1 MTLFSELRKENRL
14 TKIYWVIS
22 AILGSV
28 ILTVSSTKLYLI
40 DGASLFTLILLTMVV
55 IFSGLFPVRI
65 FGTHSVITP
74 SEVYVFLIALMFGGA
89 AATCVAALDSF
100 VATCTSS
107 KRWITRIAALT
118 TNATAMYLSSQIFLG
133 LQKSLATLTISNILK
148 HFIALMLFAVVYFL
162 LNSFLMSTHSAI
174 RQGRSIFSS
183 WWDNYAWAGTTYLA
197 SGVVAGLIFLGMRD
211 YGMVVLLATAPLVAT
226 VFMTFRFYFKQA
238 EERENNHRQRTEAA
252 EARASLAQ
260 NHLLEMRL
268 SEERFRSAFDYAA
281 IGMALVSTDGKWMQ
295 VNQSIG
301 KILGYADS
309 ELLATDF
316 QSLTHPEDLDI
327 VCRSIAQLLSGEN
340 TVTQLEHR
348 FLHSAGHE
356 IWVSLNVALIDDSR
370 HAVPRLI
377 FQIQNIND
385 RKWAEERLMHDAF
398 HDALTGLPNR
408 SLFLDHLE
416 MAIARYQ
423 RHRDRAFAVL
433 FLDCDR
439 FKVVNDS
446 LGHLAGDE
454 LLIEVARR
462 LSANIRLGDTV
473 ARLGGDEFTI
483 LLEDIHALE
492 EALFL
497 VDRIQKALSIP
508 IRIGSNEVSMT
519 ASIGIAFSHN
529 NYAKPEEVLRDAD
542 TAMYQAKS
550 HGKAQHTVFD
560 QNMHTV
566 AIRQLQL
573 ETDLRHATERQE
585 LSLVFQPIVSL
596 QNARLLGFE
605 ALLRWR
611 HPELGQISPAEFI
624 PIAEETGMIIE
635 IGQWVM
641 IQACLQLKSWEQLG
655 SRDLIMSIN
664 FSGKQ
669 LSHATAVSSVLEAL
683 SRSQVNPEKLKLE
696 ITESVVMD
704 NIELSIHKLDQ
715 IRKIG
720 VKLSIDDFGTGY
732 SSLSYLHRLPTDTL
746 KIDRSFVMRM
756 VENKENAEIV
766 KTIVT
771 LGKTL
776 KMDVTAEGVETC
788 EQLRQLQ
795 ELGVECGQ
803 GYLFSRPLEIE
814 AATSLLTQDQPW
826 QAFELLAS
834 QIPVAHTFA
843 AIGSN

>member
-1 MTLFSELRKENRL
+1 MTLFSELSKENRL
-14 TKIYWVIS
+14 TKIYWMVS

-28 ILTVSSTKLYLI
+28 ILSVCSAKLYLL
-40 DGASLFTLILLTMVV
+40 DRTSLLILFLLTLVV

-65 FGTHSVITP
+65 LGTHSVITP
-74 SEVYVFLIALMFGGA
+74 TEVYLFLIALMFGGA
-89 AATCVAALDSF
+89 AATCVAAVDSF
-100 VATCTSS
+100 AATCKSS
-107 KRWITRIAALT
+107 SRWVTRIAALT
-118 TNATAMYLSSQIFLG
+118 TNATAMYVSSEIFLG
-133 LQKSLATLTISNILK
+133 LQKSLAPRAISTHLK
-148 HFIALMLFAVVYFL
+148 HFAALMLFAVVYFF
-162 LNSFLMSTHSAI
+162 LNSFLMSTHSAL
-174 RQGRSIFSS
+174 RQGHAIFSL
-183 WWDNYAWAGTTYLA
+183 WWNNYAWAGTTYLA
-197 SGVVAGLIFLGMRD
+197 SGVVAGLIYLGLQD
-211 YGMVVLLATAPLVAT
+211 YGIVVLLATVPMVAT

-238 EERENNHRQRTEAA
+238 EERENNHRQRTNAA
-252 EARASLAQ
+252 EMQAILAQ
-260 NHLLEMRL
+260 NHLLEMRI

-281 IGMALVSTDGKWMQ
+281 IGMALVSTEGKWLQ

-301 KILGYADS
+301 KILGYSEA
-309 ELLATDF
+309 ELLSTDF

-348 FLHSAGHE
+348 FLHSFGHE
-356 IWVSLNVALIDDSR
+356 VWVSLNVALIDASQ
-370 HAVPRLI
+370 HALPGLI

-385 RKWAEERLMHDAF
+385 RKRAEERLLHDAF

-408 SLFLDHLE
+408 ALFLDHLE

-423 RHRDRAFAVL
+423 RHKDRAFAVL

-439 FKVVNDS
+439 FKIVNDS

-462 LSANIRLGDTV
+462 LSGNIRLGDTV

-492 EALFL
+492 EALSL
-497 VDRIQKALSIP
+497 AERIQKALSTP
-508 IRIGSNEVSMT
+508 IKIGGNEVSMT
-519 ASIGIAFSHN
+519 ASIGIAFSNN
-529 NYAKPEEVLRDAD
+529 NYAKPEDVLRDAD

-550 HGKAQHTVFD
+550 QGKARHTVFD

-573 ETDLRHATERQE
+573 ETDLRHATERHE
-585 LSLVFQPIVSL
+585 LNLVFQPIVSL
-596 QNARLLGFE
+596 QNAKLLGFE

-611 HPELGQISPAEFI
+611 HPELGHISPAEFI

-641 IQACLQLKSWEQLG
+641 LQSCLQLKSWERQG
-655 SRDLIMSIN
+655 YGDLIMSIN

-669 LSHATAVSSVLEAL
+669 LAHTTAVSSVLEAL
-683 SRSQVNPEKLKLE
+683 SCTQVNPENLKLE
-696 ITESVVMD
+696 ITESVVME

-776 KMDVTAEGVETC
+776 RMDVTAEGVETYD
-788 EQLRQLQ
+788 QLRQLQ

-803 GYLFSRPLEIE
+803 GYLFSKPLEVND
-814 AATSLLTQDQPW
+814 ATKILTREIPW
-826 QAFELLAS
+826 QAFELFTKQTSIA
-834 QIPVAHTFA
+834 QTFA
-843 AIGSN
+843 AIGAN